1 MKVMAVLTVLFM
13 LRLSD
18 AQVFEIKSIE
28 PLSITPEESFYFP
41 RFSPR
46 GDQLILTKNNYQ
58 GLWLYRF
65 QDQRLIKLNDY
76 PGAGYEPVFLPG
88 QDRLAFRTFKYIG
101 AKRYYSLHV
110 QHTSDKADQV
120 LLSGQRNLLAPLQTA
135 HSVAYMQNGVIGMLG
150 LEGALLKNTTV
161 QQDETVVFYDDQ
173 RIVVIENGVKREL
186 QPFGPAIYVWVSLSP
201 DQRRILF
208 KHGTEGT
215 FIADLNGNI
224 LTDLGK
230 RVNAP
235 RWSPDGNWI
244 TYMQDEDDGHIYT
257 ASDIYL
263 ISADGLTVKQLT
275 RTDNVI
281 EMYPQWS
288 PDGKEITFHS
298 LKGRIF
304 LLTFQSR

>member
-1 MKVMAVLTVLFM
+1 MAVLTVLFM
-13 LRLSD
+13 LQLSH
-18 AQVFEIKSIE
+18 AQVPDVKSIE
-28 PLSITPEESFYFP
+28 PVPIAPDESFYFP

-65 QDQRLIKLNDY
+65 QDERLIQLNDY
-76 PGAGYEPVFLPG
+76 PGAGYEPVFLPD
-88 QDRLAFRTFKYIG
+88 QDRLAFRTFNYIG
-101 AKRYYSLHV
+101 AKKYYSLHV
-110 QHTSDKADQV
+110 QRTSDQTDNV
-120 LLSGQRNLLAPLQTA
+120 LLSGQRNLLVPLQTGR
-135 HSVAYMQNGVIGMLG
+135 SVAYMQNGMIRMLG
-150 LEGALLKNTTV
+150 PEGVLLKDSAL
-161 QQDETVVFYDDQ
+161 QQNDTVVFYDDQ
-173 RIVVIENGVKREL
+173 RIVVIENGIKREL
-186 QPFGPAIYVWVSLSP
+186 QPFGPAIYIWVSLSP

-224 LTDLGK
+224 QVDLGK
-230 RVNAP
+230 NVNAP

-244 TYMQDEDDGHIYT
+244 TYMQDEDDGHIYI

-263 ISADGLTVKQLT
+263 ISADGLTVQQLT
-275 RTDNVI
+275 STNDVI

>member
-1 MKVMAVLTVLFM
+1 MKYMAVLIVLFM
-13 LRLSD
+13 LRLSH

-28 PLSITPEESFYFP
+28 PVPITPEESFYFP
-41 RFSPR
+41 KFTPR
-46 GDQLILTKNNYQ
+46 GDQLILTKINYQ

-65 QDQRLIKLNDY
+65 QDERLIELNDY
-76 PGAGYEPVFLPG
+76 PGAGYEPVYLPDPD
-88 QDRLAFRTFKYIG
+88 QLAFRTFKYIG
-101 AKRYYSLHV
+101 SKRYYSLHV
-110 QHTSDKADQV
+110 QGISDRKDNV
-120 LLSGQRNLLAPLQTA
+120 LISDQRNLLAPLQVDRSA
-135 HSVAYMQNGVIGMLG
+135 AFMQNGVLQLLG
-150 LEGALLKNTTV
+150 SEGVLLKDSAIEQN
-161 QQDETVVFYDDQ
+161 ETVVFYDDQ
-173 RIVVIENGVKREL
+173 RIVVYENGVKREL
-186 QPFGPAIYVWVSLSP
+186 QPFGPAIYIWVSLSP

-224 LTDLGK
+224 LAKLGK
-230 RVNAP
+230 NVNAP

-244 TYMQDEDDGHIYT
+244 TYMQDKDDGHIYT

-263 ISADGLTVKQLT
+263 ISADGKTVQQLT
-275 RTDNVI
+275 RTNDVI

-298 LKGRIF
+298 LEGRIF